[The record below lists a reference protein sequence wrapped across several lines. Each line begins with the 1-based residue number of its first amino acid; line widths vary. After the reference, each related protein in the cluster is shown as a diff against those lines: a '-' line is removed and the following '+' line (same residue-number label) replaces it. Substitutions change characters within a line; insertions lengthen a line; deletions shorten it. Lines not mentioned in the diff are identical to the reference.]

1 MFTKI
6 SGYYSRIKVL
16 QFAWVSTIQVG
27 MRTWCDGPPTY
38 LKRIDLN
45 AQLKLEQK
53 FVNSLYHGDFGKKGE
68 PHLCTLDRSFV
79 KFALQ
84 EIQGPCDTDTH

>member
-1 MFTKI
+1 M
-6 SGYYSRIKVL
+6 KVL

-27 MRTWCDGPPTY
+27 MRTWCDGPSIY

-53 FVNSLYHGDFGKKGE
+53 FVNTSLYHGVFGKKGE
-68 PHLCTLDRSFV
+68 PDLVHPPP
-79 KFALQ
+79 FALPSLSPSPFHPP
-84 EIQGPCDTDTH
+84 IS